1 MQKTMDS
8 AAAEGAV
15 ARSTYATILV
25 HAESGQ
31 GSSHRVEV
39 AARLARDLDARL
51 IGLGAETFDT
61 ALFSGPITGFAAGEW
76 ITMVQDGLNKSLA
89 AAEGAFRRNAA
100 GAETNGARCRTTRI
114 ARSPAPPTPPTSS
127 SSAPAANAATSRP
140 PILLKW

>member
-1 MQKTMDS
+1 MNMQKTMDS

-100 GAETNGARCRTTRI
+100 GAETEWRT
-114 ARSPAPPTPPTSS
+114 
-127 SSAPAANAATSRP
+127 
-140 PILLKW
+140 LQDY